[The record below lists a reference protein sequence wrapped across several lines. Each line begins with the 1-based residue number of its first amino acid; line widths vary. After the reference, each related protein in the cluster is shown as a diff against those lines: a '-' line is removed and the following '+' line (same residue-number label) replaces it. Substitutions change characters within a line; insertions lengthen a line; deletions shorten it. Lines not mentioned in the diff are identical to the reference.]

1 MFIWTLWNAV
11 HCTLFYMNRLILTLV
26 ATRWSTS
33 MSYMILAHQSAVKMG
48 YSEISLCGPSVEY
61 QRLALCKLCMAFAGF
76 DCTCRWLAY
85 VIFKHTNLDFY
96 MNRPIYFV
104 FWKFFSAEIFEY
116 AQSIGIDPI
125 KERDLLF
132 IAREG
137 IVAPLPPEW
146 KPW

>member
-1 MFIWTLWNAV
+1 
-11 HCTLFYMNRLILTLV
+11 
-26 ATRWSTS
+26 
-33 MSYMILAHQSAVKMG
+33 
-48 YSEISLCGPSVEY
+48 
-61 QRLALCKLCMAFAGF
+61 
-76 DCTCRWLAY
+76 
-85 VIFKHTNLDFY
+85 

-116 AQSIGIDPI
+116 AQSIGIDPS

-137 IVAPLPPEW
+137 IVAPLPPDW